1 VKLPFPRPLRGQ
13 PSPRARA
20 LGLAAIVLAV
30 AFALGGTALSWA
42 KYRGEAAAAR
52 RDLTAQAGTRATYF
66 DETVSARLG
75 ALRAVALTPAV
86 AAGDVSALQAYFHG
100 LPHAALGFSG
110 GLGWVSLDGFV
121 RASSTVEL
129 DRLPIWVGDRDY
141 FLAARDS
148 GEPVVSPAL
157 IGRAT
162 SRPTVTVTMP
172 AFDAAGVLT
181 GIVSGGLIL
190 SEPGT
195 FEGLIQSGTR
205 VRVIDSAGQVIIDNG
220 PVSSLADVSASPLY
234 QRVRGTGS
242 GSFQSADGL
251 DGAGGLMV
259 AYATVPSAGWTIIL
273 ERDPG
278 IALEGARRSLTT
290 ELALIWALA
299 IGGVVAAI
307 VIGRSLDRQALA
319 LEQSLAAKDE
329 FLGLV
334 SHELRTPLT
343 QILGNAEALLR
354 REASIPADVRRES
367 HEEIHR
373 QGVRL
378 RRIVENM
385 LVLSRLER
393 GRSGELEPSLVQR
406 ILPTIVEQFRDQFG
420 WTRLEL
426 HIQPGIPPV
435 EVNPTAFEQVVW
447 NLLTNAAK
455 YGAPGGPVELE
466 AGASGGWVVVA
477 VRDHGP
483 GVPEDEIPRIFEP
496 YFRSRTVPPH
506 SSGLGLGLSVCR
518 RLVELQGGEMYVLRR
533 PAGGM
538 EFGIRYRALPDEE
551 TIDTPEAPVE
561 ARAGGEVETP
571 RVTPAAGD

>member
-1 VKLPFPRPLRGQ
+1 MKLPFPRPLRGQ
-13 PSPRARA
+13 PSPRARS
-20 LGLAAIVLAV
+20 LGFAAIVLAV

-42 KYRGEAAAAR
+42 KDRGESDAAG
-52 RDLTAQAGTRATYF
+52 RDLAAQATTRATYF
-66 DETVSARLG
+66 DQTVSARLG
-75 ALRAVALTPAV
+75 ALRAVALTPSV
-86 AAGDVSALQAYFHG
+86 AAGDVTALQTYFAG

-110 GLGWVSLDGFV
+110 GLGWVSLDGYV
-121 RASSTVEL
+121 RASSTLAL
-129 DRLPIWVGDRDY
+129 DRLPIWVGDREY
-141 FLAARDS
+141 FIAARET
-148 GEPVVSPAL
+148 GEPQVSPAL

-162 SRPTVTVTMP
+162 SRPTVTLTV
-172 AFDAAGVLT
+172 AAVDAAGVRT

-195 FEGLIQSGTR
+195 FDGLIQSGTR
-205 VRVIDSAGQVIIDNG
+205 LRVMDSAGQVVVDNG
-220 PVSSLADVSASPLY
+220 PVSSLADVSGSSLF
-234 QRVRGTGS
+234 QRVKGTGS
-242 GSFQSADGL
+242 GSFERSDGL
-251 DGAGGLMV
+251 DGTAGRMV
-259 AYATVPSAGWTIIL
+259 AYVTVPSASWTIIV
-273 ERDPG
+273 ERDPSV
-278 IALEGARRSLTT
+278 ALEGARRSLIT
-290 ELALIWALA
+290 ELSLIWALA
-299 IGGVVAAI
+299 IGGVIAAI

-373 QGVRL
+373 QGIRL

-406 ILPTIVEQFRDQFG
+406 ILPAIVEQFRDQHG
-420 WTRLEL
+420 WTRVEL
-426 HIQPGIPPV
+426 QVQPGLPPV
-435 EVNPTAFEQVVW
+435 EINPTAFEQVIW

-466 AGASGGWVVVA
+466 AGAAGGWVAVA

-538 EFGIRYRALPDEE
+538 EFGVRHRALAEDEPF
-551 TIDTPEAPVE
+551 DVPEATPGTAAENVE
-561 ARAGGEVETP
+561 PTRAA
-571 RVTPAAGD
+571 PAPGD